1 MNANE
6 LFEVYKTDIKM
17 KKFTPILEGHEKFP
31 VFYDATRTV
40 LSLPPIINSDKTK
53 ISLGT
58 KNVFIEVTGTDI
70 MKTRICL
77 AILAATFSEHC
88 KGEWKH
94 KVE

>member
-1 MNANE
+1 MNADQ
-6 LFEVYKTDIKM
+6 LFEVYKNDIKM
-17 KKFTPILEGHEKFP
+17 KKFTPILEGHEKYP
-31 VFYDATRTV
+31 VFYDATRSV